1 MFDKDGFMPYVGS
14 ASGSSYAGG
23 LKAIETIYG
32 IDIDAEY
39 QSDKCIGLLQKL
51 EQDKKSTELNKTELK
66 RRSDMTSHLKK
77 YVEYCENRIAMEQRK
92 LFVSWMQNQPRR
104 DDPTKKYSIET
115 INGAADKL
123 QSGLKKLGVP
133 KYAEV
138 NCFTITNSEYFS
150 ELHKACYSSAESS
163 DKKQGHR
170 DFRNGLDF
178 YMQFLNEQNNTN
190 LVPVSPIKEKI
201 KSIIE
206 AYKAD
211 FERVNQEERY
221 KWEAVGHYKKNWNI
235 DADNFSKMYAEA
247 FKEAHNLLAA
257 NMYWPY
263 KMVITFAEKE
273 PAKVREL
280 FKMLY
285 NESIPLAQRYVDF
298 RAAFDEFYK
307 PQGLNHYQDLHA
319 ISVYLTFE
327 YPDKY
332 YIYKYKVFK
341 DFSNNIGYVID
352 RSKFQSEVYKLEA
365 YFEMCELVLDEVKK
379 DSPLQE
385 TSAARLDDTCYDDKG
400 LHLLTHDIVY
410 FGSQNAL
417 EEEAVASDWWPTLD
431 EYDPNLSKDDWKKY
445 ILEIELPDHPSPM
458 QMLKAMMELGGE
470 ASCKRLSQLYGG
482 TVSAYVGCAV
492 NLGKRVKKYF
502 DLPACMDGDQER
514 FFPFPFLGKN
524 ITEDGTKSY
533 CYKIRPELFEALG
546 EIDLSYVSAKYEE
559 DEEVTEEIKKADVG
573 KNTILYGPPGT
584 GKTYNTVV
592 YAVAIIENKLLAD
605 VKSES
610 YSDVLDRYNKYRA
623 DGLIEFTTF
632 HQSYGYEE
640 FIEGIKPVMDS
651 NDDEQS
657 DIKYSVE
664 DGLFKAF
671 CNKSSMPI
679 TKKATLDLGLNKTP
693 TIWKVSLW
701 STGDNPTR
709 TECLQNGHI
718 RIGWDDYGP
727 DITEDTD
734 FTENGGKNVL
744 NSFIYKMK
752 IGDIVFSCYSST
764 TVDAIGV
771 VTGDYEWCGEQF
783 SDGLNRKRDAK
794 WIVKGINEDIVE
806 INGGSTMT
814 LSTVYKMKV
823 SLADA
828 MALIQKHLPATV
840 QMEEKRNRVFII
852 DEINRGNISKIFGEL
867 ITLIEASKR
876 IGQPEGMKAK
886 LPYSQQL
893 FGVPDNVYIIGTM
906 NTADRS
912 IATIDT
918 ALRRRFRFKEM
929 MPDTDVLKGISVE
942 DISVAEML
950 ARMNKRISVLYDREH
965 TIGHAYFIPLRDNPT
980 IEQLAEIFENAI
992 VPLLQEYFYEDYE
1005 KIRLVLGDNNKS
1017 NKDEQFIIVAENN
1030 YNELFG
1036 NTDIG
1041 FDDSVTYEINH
1052 AAFDNIEAYRSI

>member
-1 MFDKDGFMPYVGS
+1 MFSRDEFMSYVGS
-14 ASGSSYAGG
+14 ASGSSYAAG
-23 LKAIETIYG
+23 LKAIESIYG
-32 IDIDAEY
+32 VDIDGEY
-39 QSDKCIGLLQKL
+39 AGDKCRNLFQKL
-51 EQDKKSTELNKTELK
+51 EQDKRSTELNKTELK

-77 YVEYCENRIAMEQRK
+77 YVEYRENAIAIEQRK
-92 LFVSWMQNQPRR
+92 RFVSWMQEQPRR
-104 DDPTKKYSIET
+104 DDLTKKYSVET
-115 INGAADKL
+115 IYAAADKL
-123 QSGLKKLGVP
+123 QSGLKKLGVS

-138 NCFTITNSEYFS
+138 NCFAVTDPEYFA
-150 ELHKACYSSAESS
+150 ELHKACYAKAEES

-190 LVPVSPIKEKI
+190 IVPASPMKEKI
-201 KSIIE
+201 RRIIDT
-206 AYKAD
+206 YKAD

-221 KWEAVGHYKKNWNI
+221 KWEAVGCYRRNWDI
-235 DADNFSKMYAEA
+235 EAENFAQMYAEA
-247 FKEAHNLLAA
+247 FKEASNLLAA

-263 KMVITFAEKE
+263 KMVITFAEQE
-273 PAKVREL
+273 PEKVRAL

-285 NESIPLAQRYVDF
+285 NEEIPLAQRYVDF

-307 PQGLNHYQDLHA
+307 PQKLNHYQDLHA
-319 ISVYLTFE
+319 ISVYLSFE

-341 DFSNNIGYVID
+341 DFSSNIGYVTD

-365 YFEMCELVLDEVKK
+365 FFDVCELVLEEVKK
-379 DSPLQE
+379 DTELQE
-385 TSAARLDDTCYDDKG
+385 ISSARLDEGCYEDSG
-400 LHLLTHDIVY
+400 LHLLTHDVVY
-410 FGSQNAL
+410 FGSKNAL
-417 EEEAVASDWWPTLD
+417 TNDTITDDWWPSLD
-431 EYDPNLSKDDWKKY
+431 EYDPNLSKEDWKKY
-445 ILEIELPDHPSPM
+445 ILEVELPDHPSPM
-458 QMLKAMMELGGE
+458 QMLKAMMELNGE

-502 DLPACMDGDQER
+502 NLPACMDGDQER
-514 FFPFPFLGKN
+514 YFPNPFLGKN
-524 ITEDGTKSY
+524 MIEDGVKNY
-533 CYKIRPELFEALG
+533 CYKIRPELYEALQ
-546 EIDLSYVSAKYEE
+546 EIDLSHISAKYEE
-559 DEEVTEEIKKADVG
+559 DEEVSESTQKTDVN

-605 VKSES
+605 VKRES
-610 YSDVLDRYNKYRA
+610 YSDVLERYNAYRA
-623 DGLIEFTTF
+623 EGLIEFTTF

-640 FIEGIKPVMDS
+640 FIEGIKPVMD
-651 NDDEQS
+651 NTDEDRS
-657 DIKYSVE
+657 DIQYSIE

-671 CNKSSMPI
+671 CNKSAMPA
-679 TKKATLDLGLNKTP
+679 TKKSNLDLGLNKTP

-709 TECLQNGHI
+709 TECLNNGHI

-727 DITEDTD
+727 DITDDTD

-752 IGDIVFSCYSST
+752 VGDIVFSCYSST
-764 TVDAIGV
+764 TIDAIGV
-771 VTGDYEWCGEQF
+771 VSGDYEWCDNQF
-783 SDGLNRKRDAK
+783 DDGLNRMRKVN

-814 LSTVYKMKV
+814 LSTVYKLKV

-828 MALIQKHLPATV
+828 LALIQKHLPATV
-840 QMEEKRNRVFII
+840 QMDEKKNHVFII

-867 ITLIEASKR
+867 ITLIESSKR

-906 NTADRS
+906 NVSA
-912 IATIDT
+912 
-918 ALRRRFRFKEM
+918 
-929 MPDTDVLKGISVE
+929 
-942 DISVAEML
+942 
-950 ARMNKRISVLYDREH
+950 
-965 TIGHAYFIPLRDNPT
+965 
-980 IEQLAEIFENAI
+980 Q
-992 VPLLQEYFYEDYE
+992 
-1005 KIRLVLGDNNKS
+1005 
-1017 NKDEQFIIVAENN
+1017 
-1030 YNELFG
+1030 
-1036 NTDIG
+1036 
-1041 FDDSVTYEINH
+1041 
-1052 AAFDNIEAYRSI
+1052 